1 MLLTGALSLNK
12 LTLRC
17 VSYSACAVLWMAA
30 GQIHAQDTN
39 SPKWGAHIDFEGKAG
54 TDRSL
59 GEGDLFVPL
68 LQNDDSMLFL
78 NLRTRF
84 DDSNSREGNFGLG
97 VRHMLESGWNLGG
110 IAYFDRR
117 KSELG
122 NYYNQVTLGAEALST
137 DWDVRGNAYLPQGRR
152 ITNVDALNQV
162 SLSGSTITFRGGEER
177 SMAGFD
183 GEIGW
188 RLPVFEAEGPQQFR
202 VFAGGYRFY
211 ADQVPDITGPR
222 LRAEMT
228 FDEVPVLWNG
238 SRFSIGSE
246 WQHDKPRGSQGF
258 VTARLRIPLQ
268 RSGSSPKR
276 LTAMERRMTDP
287 VMRDIDIVSQSG
299 TFGPLETVTGTADG
313 QSLTV
318 IAPSSVANTAALNTA
333 LTTAGSGT
341 VIINGTIDVTALV
354 TVAAGQTLIGSGTVT
369 IKSPS
374 GREAVLNV
382 SGGKIASTNNSL
394 AYTLSMANNSKLIG
408 MTVSSSNNDGT
419 GTFAVDARNR
429 TGVTIENSTITA
441 FGATGGGVAIDGLNA
456 TDLVVRNN
464 TLSASSN
471 NAGTVGIRIN
481 SASNVTIANNA
492 FSLSTAGLKT
502 VVSGNGT
509 TSINAAS
516 TGNTT
521 DSGTCS
527 FTGGPTGS
535 VGFSTITCP

>member
-1 MLLTGALSLNK
+1 LTKLALRS
-12 LTLRC
+12 
-17 VSYSACAVLWMAA
+17 VIYPAYAVLLMTA
-30 GQIHAQDTN
+30 GQIHAQDS
-39 SPKWGAHIDFEGKAG
+39 SPQKWGAHIDFEGKAG

-68 LQNDDSMLFL
+68 LQNEDSMLFL

-97 VRHMLESGWNLGG
+97 VRHMHESGWNLGG

-117 KSELG
+117 RSEFG

-137 DWDVRGNAYLPQGRR
+137 DWDVRGNAYLPQGTR
-152 ITNVDALNQV
+152 IRNVDALNQV

-188 RLPVFEAEGPQQFR
+188 RLPVFEPEEPQQFR
-202 VFAGGYRFY
+202 LFAGGYRFY

-228 FDEVPVLWNG
+228 FDEVPGLWSG

-246 WQHDKPRGSQGF
+246 WQHDKPRGSQAF

-268 RSGSSPKR
+268 RSGSRPKR

-299 TFGPLETVTGTADG
+299 AFGPVETVTGTADG
-313 QSLTV
+313 QTLTV
-318 IAPSSVANTAALNTA
+318 ITPTSVADTAELNAA

-341 VIINGTIDVTALV
+341 VIINGTIDVTAQV
-354 TVAAGQTLIGSGTVT
+354 NMAVGQTLVGSGTVK

-382 SGGKIASTNNSL
+382 SGGKIAATDAGN
-394 AYTLSMANNSKLIG
+394 AYTLLMRDNTKLIG
-408 MTVSSSNNDGT
+408 MTVSNSNNAI
-419 GTFAVDARNR
+419 GTFAVRAENI
-429 TGVTIENSTITA
+429 TGVIIENSTLTA
-441 FGATGGGVAIDGLNA
+441 FGAAGGGVAIAAGGSTNM
-456 TDLVVRNN
+456 VVRNN

-471 NAGTVGIRIN
+471 NAGAIGLIVNG
-481 SASNVTIANNA
+481 ASNITIADNTL
-492 FSLSTAGLKT
+492 SLSTTGTRT
-502 VVSGNGT
+502 VIAGNGT
-509 TSINAAS
+509 TSFNAAS

-521 DSGTCS
+521 NSGTCS
-527 FTGGPTGS
+527 FPVAPTGS